1 MNKNSRMNILI
12 NGVGGPTP
20 RSVARSIHS
29 SPHFKD
35 HLIFGTDI
43 NPLAYGLYESDLY
56 KRTFLIPR
64 ATDPLYWQ
72 SIEKIIAEQNIEY
85 ALVHPEHEVL
95 EWSRRQENGQL
106 PCKAII
112 PPARMVEVLTNKA
125 LMTEMLR
132 ETAWVPSS
140 ITIDPLDL
148 KISAVEEALSYP
160 FWIRSTSGSSG
171 LGSLLIQNE
180 QALRTWIHINKGV
193 TEFIGSTYLPGRNLA
208 VKLLYHNGKLLRSAC
223 GERVEYIMAKVA
235 PSGITGNTSFGRLL
249 TEPHLVDV
257 AVEAM
262 DILFEQ
268 THSPKHGFYTVD
280 LKEDDQGNPMIT
292 EINVRMVAFNWM
304 FALAG
309 ANFTEDMLRILSE
322 DPSYSYDYKMYEFE
336 PGTIF
341 LRDVDGV
348 PKLMNERELLK
359 S

>member
-1 MNKNSRMNILI
+1 MATNNRMNILI

-20 RSVARSIHS
+20 RSVARSIQS
-29 SPHFKD
+29 SSFID
-35 HLIFGTDI
+35 QYAIYGTDI

-56 KRTFLIPR
+56 QKTFLIPR
-64 ATDPLYWQ
+64 ATDSEYWQ
-72 SIEKIIAEQNIEY
+72 SIERIIADYQIDY

-95 EWSRRQENGQL
+95 QWAKRQVGSEL

-112 PPARMVEVLTNKA
+112 PPVQMVEVLTNKA
-125 LMTEMLR
+125 LMTQLLS
-132 ETAWVPSS
+132 ETPWVPAS
-140 ITIDPLDL
+140 ITIVPESLD
-148 KISAVEEALSYP
+148 ISAIEKTLSYP

-171 LGSLLIQNE
+171 LGSLLIENE
-180 QALRTWIHINKGV
+180 QALKTWIHINKGV

-262 DILFEQ
+262 EILFAQ
-268 THSPKHGFYTVD
+268 TQSPKHGFYTVD

-309 ANFTEDMLRILSE
+309 ANFTEDMLRILSG
-322 DPSYSYDYKMYEFE
+322 DPTFSYDYRMYEFE

-348 PKLMNERELLK
+348 PKLMNEQELLK
-359 S
+359 Y